1 MQNYLKKKE
10 QKQRRERDLR
20 DGLQL
25 YRYDRKIHLFPF
37 QIVPEPLLNIIRC
50 KEKKIEQQL
59 WFFFLTKK
67 AFLDC
72 ISSWHTE
79 FSMFTSCK

>member
-37 QIVPEPLLNIIRC
+37 QIVPEPLLNII
-50 KEKKIEQQL
+50 
-59 WFFFLTKK
+59 
-67 AFLDC
+67 
-72 ISSWHTE
+72 
-79 FSMFTSCK
+79 